1 MKEKSLLLEIIK
13 RSALKLLCVLFL
25 ALLWNKLGEN
35 IWRFDFIDFILPM
48 ISVFLLTLSWFRYRA
63 HEKPIVYFVDSSE
76 LLRRISRGEN
86 RDPLLSKVVSDGQR
100 NFNSDDIWYL
110 SRQWSDIICA
120 VLCILPYLI
129 QTFL

>member
-13 RSALKLLCVLFL
+13 RTVLKLLCILLL
-25 ALLWNKLGEN
+25 ALLWDKFGKN
-35 IWRFDFIDFILPM
+35 IWPYNFIDFILPM
-48 ISVFLLTLSWFRYRA
+48 IAIFLVAFAWFRYRA
-63 HEKPIVYFVDSSE
+63 HEKPIVYFVDKSE